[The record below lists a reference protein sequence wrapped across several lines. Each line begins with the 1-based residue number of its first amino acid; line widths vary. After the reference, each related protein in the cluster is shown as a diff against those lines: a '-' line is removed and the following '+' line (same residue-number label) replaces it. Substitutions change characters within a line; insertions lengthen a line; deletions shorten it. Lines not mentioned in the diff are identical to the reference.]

1 MKGRLFPDFFRR
13 PVEYRRSSHLDTSV
27 HRCETKVLSKD
38 GNRDDVEKLDT
49 LYGKLTMNPLQAL
62 IFDVQGTA
70 TDFRSTVAAAAR
82 TIAAA
87 RAPSVDWGRFVDD
100 WRRKYRPALDAVL
113 AGSEPWMPVDRIY
126 RLALDEVI
134 EAYDVGFL
142 TSDERERINFAWQMI
157 APWPDAVEGLLRLK
171 RRFKLAT
178 LSNAD
183 VSAVVNISK
192 HGSLPWDAIFA
203 AEMVG
208 TFKPDPRT
216 YEMALHYLGVSTDEA
231 MMVACHK
238 YDLYAASALGMKTA
252 FVARPLEF
260 GPDGDV
266 DTTFEDRF
274 DINARDFLDL
284 ADQLGC

>member
-1 MKGRLFPDFFRR
+1 
-13 PVEYRRSSHLDTSV
+13 
-27 HRCETKVLSKD
+27 
-38 GNRDDVEKLDT
+38 
-49 LYGKLTMNPLQAL
+49 MNSLQAL
-62 IFDVQGTA
+62 IFDVQGST
-70 TDFRSTVAAAAR
+70 TDFRSTVAEAAR

-87 RAPSVDWGRFVDD
+87 RAPTVDWGRFVDD
-100 WRRKYRPALDAVL
+100 WRRKYRVTLDAVL
-113 AGSEPWMPVDRIY
+113 AGSQTWKPVDRVY

-134 EAYDVGFL
+134 EKYGVGFL
-142 TSDERERINFAWQMI
+142 TFDERERINSAWQRI
-157 APWPDAVEGLLRLK
+157 APRPDAVEGLLRLK
-171 RRFKLAT
+171 RRFKLVT

-183 VSAVVNISK
+183 VSAVINISK
-192 HGSLPWDAIFA
+192 HGSLPWDAILA

-216 YEMALHYLGVSTDEA
+216 YKMALRYLGVSAGEA

-238 YDLYAASALGMKTA
+238 YDLYAASDLGLKTA

-284 ADQLGC
+284 AKQLEC